1 MIVGRQITNCDFLH
15 FAPSYRRNPISTR
28 PFIDKRTIS
37 VSEIIDYRRL
47 IEDIDYLMA
56 WQRIPPWCAI
66 IKTARRHK
74 RVGVVAQ
81 SKIKSKKGK
90 GIERLLSEQTTV
102 ILNAVDQKLAAQSA
116 NTLAAVD
123 ERLVAQNIAILAAV
137 DKRLEK
143 FENLFRDELSRLTN
157 TLDKFLKRLTDTE
170 EEFVFMKHD
179 VNRIKAVLREK
190 LGVALD

>member
-1 MIVGRQITNCDFLH
+1 M
-15 FAPSYRRNPISTR
+15 
-28 PFIDKRTIS
+28 
-37 VSEIIDYRRL
+37 
-47 IEDIDYLMA
+47 
-56 WQRIPPWCAI
+56 
-66 IKTARRHK
+66 
-74 RVGVVAQ
+74 AQ
-81 SKIKSKKGK
+81 SKPKNKKDK
-90 GIERLLSEQTTV
+90 GIEQLLSEQTGI
-102 ILNAVDQKLAAQSA
+102 ILQ
-116 NTLAAVD
+116 AVD
-123 ERLVAQNIAILAAV
+123 ERLSAQDKKFEARFDAIDRRFDAQDKRLEERFAAQNIAILTAV

>member
-1 MIVGRQITNCDFLH
+1 M
-15 FAPSYRRNPISTR
+15 
-28 PFIDKRTIS
+28 
-37 VSEIIDYRRL
+37 
-47 IEDIDYLMA
+47 
-56 WQRIPPWCAI
+56 
-66 IKTARRHK
+66 
-74 RVGVVAQ
+74 AQ
-81 SKIKSKKGK
+81 SKPKKSRAKQGPSK
-90 GIERLLSEQTTV
+90 GIEHLLSEQTTV

-116 NTLAAVD
+116 TILAAVD

-143 FENLFRDELSRLTN
+143 FENLFRGELSRLTN